1 MSSLPRA
8 IETVFNAFSIM
19 FTLPTWDN
27 IQILMTGAILCQGP
41 RRVSSIL
48 RVMGLSSDKR
58 FGKYHRVLNRAQ
70 WNSMMGAKILL
81 GLIVI
86 LLPASAPI
94 LIVVDDTIERRS
106 GRKIKAKGCYRDAVR
121 STESV
126 VVTCFGLKWVCL
138 MLIVELPWCNRPWAL
153 PFMTILA
160 PSQKANEARGRT
172 HKTAVDWAILAM
184 RVISRWLKRSF
195 VFIGDGGFAC
205 LELGHA
211 CIKQNVTLVSRLR
224 LDAALYRFAPT
235 PVKGQLGRHR
245 EKGDRLPS
253 LKKLAN
259 DLTQEWREVT
269 VNWYGGESK
278 TVRILTGV
286 CLWYSSGEKPLPIR
300 WVLVVDPKKDGAEAF
315 FTTDLSLA
323 PEKII
328 HWFVLRWNI
337 EVTFEEMRAHLGM
350 ETQRQWSDKAISR
363 TTPLLMALFSLTCLF
378 ALEMLKTHALPVA
391 FTAWYNKKGQATFSD
406 IIAFVRRSIWAKKYF
421 DDSWFEGDYVKIKR
435 NEWECLID
443 QLARAT

>member
-1 MSSLPRA
+1 
-8 IETVFNAFSIM
+8 
-19 FTLPTWDN
+19 
-27 IQILMTGAILCQGP
+27 
-41 RRVSSIL
+41 
-48 RVMGLSSDKR
+48 MGLSGDKR

-70 WNSMMGAKILL
+70 WNSMAGAKILL
-81 GLIVI
+81 GLLVV

-94 LIVVDDTIERRS
+94 LIVVDDTIERRT
-106 GRKIKAKGCYRDAVR
+106 GRKIKAKGCYRDACR

-160 PSQKANEARGRT
+160 PSQKANEARART

-195 VFIGDGGFAC
+195 IFIGDGGFAC
-205 LELGHA
+205 IALGHA

-224 LDAALYRFAPT
+224 LDAALYHFAPS

-245 EKGDRLPS
+245 VKGDRAPS

-259 DLTQEWREVT
+259 DLTQAWIEMT

-286 CLWYSSGEKPLPIR
+286 CLWYSAGEKPLPIR

-315 FTTDLSLA
+315 FTTDLLLA

-328 HWFVLRWNI
+328 NWFVLRWNI

-350 ETQRQWSDKAISR
+350 ETQRQWSDKAIAR
-363 TTPLLMALFSLTCLF
+363 TTPSLMALFSLTCLF
-378 ALEMLKTHALPVA
+378 ALEMLKTDALPVA

-406 IIAFVRRSIWAKKYF
+406 IIAFVRHSIWTKKYF
-421 DDSWFEGDYVKIKR
+421 NDSWFEGDYVKIKR
-435 NEWECLID
+435 DEWKCLID
-443 QLARAT
+443 QLARAA

>member
-8 IETVFNAFSIM
+8 IETVFNAFSVI

-27 IQILMTGAILCQGP
+27 IQVLMMGAILCQGP

-48 RVMGLSSDKR
+48 RVMGLSGDKR

-70 WNSMMGAKILL
+70 WNSMTGAKILL
-81 GLIVI
+81 GLLVV
-86 LLPASAPI
+86 LLPAQAPI

-106 GRKIKAKGCYRDAVR
+106 GRKIKAKGCYRDAVA

-138 MLIVELPWCNRPWAL
+138 MLIVQLPWCNRPWAL

-160 PSQKANEARGRT
+160 PSQKSNEARGKK

-184 RVISRWLKRSF
+184 RIISRWIKRSF

-205 LELGHA
+205 IALGHA
-211 CIKQNVTLVSRLR
+211 RIKHNVTLVSRLR
-224 LDAALYRFAPT
+224 LDAALYHFAPT
-235 PVKGQLGRHR
+235 PTKGQRGRHR
-245 EKGDRLPS
+245 VKGDRVLS
-253 LKKLAN
+253 LKKLAS
-259 DLTQEWREVT
+259 DLTQAWCDMT
-269 VNWYGGESK
+269 VNWYGGEQK
-278 TVRILTGV
+278 AVRILTGI
-286 CLWYSSGEKPLPIR
+286 CLWYSAGEKPLPIR
-300 WVLVVDPKKDGAEAF
+300 WVLVVDPKKDGVEAF

-328 HWFVLRWNI
+328 NWFVLRWNI

-350 ETQRQWSDKAISR
+350 ETQRQWSDKAIAR
-363 TTPLLMALFSLTCLF
+363 TTPSLMALFSLTCLF
-378 ALEMLKTHALPVA
+378 ALEMLKTHTLPVA

-406 IIAFVRRSIWAKKYF
+406 IIVFVRRSIWAQKYF
-421 DDSWFEGDYVKIKR
+421 DDSWFDGDYVKIKR
-435 NEWECLID
+435 NDWECLMD
-443 QLARAT
+443 QLARAA

>member
-8 IETVFNAFSIM
+8 IQTVFNAFSMM

-48 RVMGLSSDKR
+48 RVMGLSGDKR

-70 WNSMMGAKILL
+70 WNSVMGAKILL
-81 GLIVI
+81 GLLIV
-86 LLPASAPI
+86 LLPAQSPI

-160 PSQKANEARGRT
+160 PSQKANEARGKT

-184 RVISRWLKRSF
+184 RVISRFIKRSF
-195 VFIGDGGFAC
+195 VLIGDGGFAC
-205 LELGHA
+205 IALGHA

-224 LDAALYRFAPT
+224 LDAALYHFAPT
-235 PVKGQLGRHR
+235 PEKGQLGRHR
-245 EKGDRLPS
+245 EKGDRAPS
-253 LKKLAN
+253 LKKLAG
-259 DLTQEWREVT
+259 DLTQAWIEAT

-328 HWFVLRWNI
+328 NWFVLRWNI

-350 ETQRQWSDKAISR
+350 ETQRQWSDKAIAR
-363 TTPLLMALFSLTCLF
+363 TTPSLMALFSLTCLF
-378 ALEMLKTHALPVA
+378 ALEMLKTCALPVA

-421 DDSWFEGDYVKIKR
+421 NDSWFEGDYVKIKR
-435 NEWECLID
+435 NDWECLID
-443 QLARAT
+443 QLVRAA